1 MVGIVAC
8 DAPPA
13 GRQLHQRE
21 VPENVQPRPLV
32 PIAPINE
39 LPLQPFACRF
49 GLAQPCQ
56 HVTHRPAGPSQQL
69 GIAAPRGKPIR
80 VLGQLERVRI
90 APVEAKDRENQ
101 ERVRAEC
108 IVVEPFSQPQR
119 AASMALAPSA
129 LRGRAD
135 VSGLGSME

>member
-1 MVGIVAC
+1 
-8 DAPPA
+8 
-13 GRQLHQRE
+13 
-21 VPENVQPRPLV
+21 
-32 PIAPINE
+32 
-39 LPLQPFACRF
+39 
-49 GLAQPCQ
+49 
-56 HVTHRPAGPSQQL
+56 AGPSQQL

-90 APVEAKDRENQ
+90 APVGAKDRENQ

-129 LRGRAD
+129 FRGRAD
-135 VSGLGSME
+135 VSGLGEHGVNGRLELWNASGFRKGIAEQSDSRVRG